1 MSLKTGPN
9 EPLETLQSRE
19 LDLRI
24 QSRSPPPGLNPA
36 SRYGANIDADDRSA
50 LKTAISKVVTPTQAL
65 EGETLEQ
72 LQERIM
78 NEMLSQL
85 QEKFAEAK
93 QGHEQ
98 MLTMQLETMN
108 AEYENKM
115 QNKMAT
121 MNQEKAS
128 EHRNVLEKR
137 LSEIDTTQ
145 QQLIDNLT
153 AE

>member
-65 EGETLEQ
+65 EGETLE
-72 LQERIM
+72 
-78 NEMLSQL
+78 
-85 QEKFAEAK
+85 
-93 QGHEQ
+93 
-98 MLTMQLETMN
+98 
-108 AEYENKM
+108 
-115 QNKMAT
+115 
-121 MNQEKAS
+121 
-128 EHRNVLEKR
+128 
-137 LSEIDTTQ
+137 
-145 QQLIDNLT
+145 
-153 AE
+153 